1 MPKKLLKRWVPDHGK
16 VRDHKS
22 LRMFGD
28 RLHDPNLWHFNRRS
42 VAGGL
47 ALGVFVAF
55 IPLPIQM
62 LLAAALSLLLRV
74 NLPLA
79 VAAVW
84 ITNPLTMPPIFFI
97 CYKVGSWVLHSWPL
111 NLFFELSPG
120 HGFNVAKFGVLRG
133 ADAARFA
140 DSCIILA
147 LLTYGAVRLAWRLQ
161 VIAHIR
167 QRKLRPRLKTRARSK
182 PV

>member
-1 MPKKLLKRWVPDHGK
+1 MPKKLIKRWMPDHGK
-16 VRDHKS
+16 LRDHKS
-22 LRMFGD
+22 LRMFGS

-42 VAGGL
+42 VSGGL

-84 ITNPLTMPPIFFI
+84 LTNPLTMPPIFYI
-97 CYKVGSWVLHSWPL
+97 SYKVGNWVLHSWPL
-111 NLFFELSPG
+111 NLFFELSP
-120 HGFNVAKFGVLRG
+120 AKDLMWRSLGAYAGPMLLGSLLLGIVL
-133 ADAARFA
+133 AAV
-140 DSCIILA
+140 
-147 LLTYGAVRLAWRLQ
+147 TYGVIRLAWRLQ
-161 VIAHIR
+161 VAAQVR
-167 QRKLRPRLKTRARSK
+167 QRKLRPRLKARMPKKSA
-182 PV
+182 